1 MMIDAIS
8 RMIPGVLGNADSG
21 EGESFENG
29 LLEYPQYSR
38 PRVFHDREVPPVLLS
53 GNHAEIR
60 KWRLTKAMELTIE
73 RRPDLIDEDK
83 MTKEERKI
91 YLELMSK
98 KSLQQGTDMV

>member
-1 MMIDAIS
+1 MAARVNETAALIHK
-8 RMIPGVLGNADSG
+8 RMCEDDRFG
-21 EGESFENG
+21 
-29 LLEYPQYSR
+29 YSWEER
-38 PRVFHDREVPPVLLS
+38 HGASKET
-53 GNHAEIR
+53 
-60 KWRLTKAMELTIE
+60 WRLTKAMELTIE